1 MKRIM
6 HMEYRNRLD
15 EPAAIGEARQ
25 LLNSI
30 DRQVGKMLLSVDVM
44 ETEHAKACIKHLLD
58 AADHIQ
64 RADHAMGVIHE
75 YRGIELESKE

>member
-1 MKRIM
+1 MKRIV
-6 HMEYRNRLD
+6 HVEYRGFDN
-15 EPAAIGEARQ
+15 EPATVQEARK
-25 LLNSI
+25 LLSSI
-30 DRQVGKMLLSVDVM
+30 GRRVGKMSLSASVM

-58 AADHIQ
+58 VMDHLE

>member
-1 MKRIM
+1 MKRIV
-6 HMEYRNRLD
+6 HVEYRNRGE

-30 DRQVGKMLLSVDVM
+30 DRQVSKMLASTDAM

-58 AADHIQ
+58 AVDHIQ

-75 YRGIELESKE
+75 YRGIALESKE

>member
-1 MKRIM
+1 
-6 HMEYRNRLD
+6 
-15 EPAAIGEARQ
+15 
-25 LLNSI
+25 
-30 DRQVGKMLLSVDVM
+30 MLLSVDVM

-75 YRGIELESKE
+75 YRGIELEQGVATL

>member
-1 MKRIM
+1 MKRIV
-6 HMEYRNRLD
+6 HVEYRNRLD

-30 DRQVGKMLLSVDVM
+30 GRQVSKILLSVDVM
-44 ETEHAKACIKHLLD
+44 EAEHAKACIKHLLD
-58 AADHIQ
+58 VMDHLE